1 MGLDFLNNDNENDN
15 ENNDES
21 ELDHE
26 DKMTFGDATKFLMG
40 EIDVHDDDALREKI
54 GQAGVENVKAIEKI
68 TDELTAIMKTILRKK
83 AKGDKSVTLDLFIL
97 AQRTKAAV
105 NTLSPDQIASL
116 IATGVAA
123 IAQIEVWMEG
133 RTDDED

>member
-1 MGLDFLNNDNENDN
+1 MGLDFLNNDGDN
-15 ENNDES
+15 GENNNES

-54 GQAGVENVKAIEKI
+54 GQEGVENVKAIEKI

-83 AKGDKSVTLDLFIL
+83 AEGDKSVTLDLFIL

-105 NTLSPDQIASL
+105 TTLSPDQIASL
-116 IATGVAA
+116 IATGIAA
-123 IAQIEVWMEG
+123 IAQIEVWIEG
-133 RTDDED
+133 RTDEDD